1 MTTELKPAEGGVAEN
16 QGTAVG
22 VPVPPMTAPDA
33 GATTVPPSINLDDLP
48 QFREYKSVKDKEIAQ
63 ERARLQA
70 LDAQFRQAQMQLL
83 EVQRQAEA
91 AELERKVRDLPEDEA
106 NIERL
111 RWEKD
116 KANEQV
122 RQMQQYYQEQENLR
136 GWAQWYHDTFN
147 VPLEHLNTSL
157 GYEALVKQATDWVRG
172 QSPAVTQPTPNAPQA
187 PAVTQR
193 VAQHGGSAPGPSTA
207 KARLAQMSQ
216 QDYAKLSPLEK
227 RRLFEEAGRE

>member
-1 MTTELKPAEGGVAEN
+1 MDTKLAEE
-16 QGTAVG
+16 
-22 VPVPPMTAPDA
+22 
-33 GATTVPPSINLDDLP
+33 S
-48 QFREYKSVKDKEIAQ
+48 
-63 ERARLQA
+63 ARRNA
-70 LDAQFRQAQMQLL
+70 LDTQFRQQQLQVL
-83 EVQRQAEA
+83 ELQRQAEA

-116 KANEQV
+116 KANAQV
-122 RQMQQYYQEQENLR
+122 QQMQQYYQEQENLR
-136 GWAQWYHDTFN
+136 GWAQWYHDTYS
-147 VPLEHLNTSL
+147 VPYEHLNTSL
-157 GYEALVKQATDWVRG
+157 GHEALVKQATDWVESHRPG
-172 QSPAVTQPTPNAPQA
+172 QPGTQPTPNAPQA

-216 QDYAKLSPLEK
+216 DDYRKLSPLEK